1 MTGEFT
7 PPSPPPARRE
17 PYRPSPTPSYAPSPT
32 PPDGQSFAPLQ
43 GAPISTVG
51 QDYLVGAPGAPGQ
64 PPAFRFPG
72 TEEVNPAEVFAGPGY
87 TSPAPPS
94 STWARIAVIAAV
106 LGVVPGISLLAVVA
120 GHLALREI
128 GRSHMSGRGA
138 ALAGLALGYIG
149 VAVWLLVA
157 LVWSIAS

>member
-1 MTGEFT
+1 
-7 PPSPPPARRE
+7 
-17 PYRPSPTPSYAPSPT
+17 
-32 PPDGQSFAPLQ
+32 
-43 GAPISTVG
+43 VG